1 MTTAVAQA
9 LRPAVRAALK
19 GCATVLVLATSL
31 HAATLFDPALHFR
44 TITTEHF
51 VIYFHQHEDRL
62 GARLAAIAE
71 DTWQQLREPLGVDP
85 PRRTH
90 VVLADQTELANGYA
104 TPVPYNTIVIYATWP
119 RGSEFI
125 GNVDDWLRVAFTHE
139 FTHIVHLDRSEGWAR
154 VVRAIFGR
162 TEIAFPNL
170 FLPTWQIEGLA
181 TYEESAVTGEG
192 RAHAGDFSAVIGEA
206 ARASRLEPLDRVN
219 GGITDWPGGNA
230 PYAYGVAFHEYLA
243 SRFGAEKLAELATRT
258 ARHVPYTGSLAFKKV
273 FGESLGDLWRDYET
287 SVSSLP
293 APPALPALPAP
304 TQLTHQGFTIT
315 GPRFDPMEP
324 AAIIYASRNADE
336 FPSLYRVT
344 LRDPRPHRIAT
355 RYLGSTVAIGR
366 DTVYFDQQEVR
377 RNVGSYSDLYAL
389 TRSSG
394 HVQQLT
400 HDARLLDPD
409 LSPDGRTIVAV
420 QARPGAR
427 DLVLVSIGSLQPPT
441 ITAITNEPETQ
452 FNAPR
457 WAPDGRRVA
466 VERHRPGSFSDVIV
480 VDVEAHAE
488 TVVASFDDARVV
500 TPAWRP
506 DGRAVVA
513 AVARQ
518 NAPFNLFEFPLDGGA
533 PHQLTATTG
542 GATWPDVSP
551 DGTTIAYVG
560 YTPHGFDLFTVP
572 YAAVPRAE
580 LQPERRT
587 VRSKPDITDDTTS
600 EAYSPF
606 GTLRPTA
613 WSPIVDTSNSQV
625 RAGAG
630 VAGVDVLGYH
640 WYSASAT
647 WLVSSP
653 ADALT
658 PSTLTPDWQLAYFYD
673 RWRPTFFAVASTQ
686 TSFFAGP
693 PTNNGTPAD
702 TTLREHQIEAGV
714 LFPIRH
720 TRMSHSALAS
730 VLRSVDDVLPT
741 SNTVSRNRTAVRAAW
756 ATTTAH
762 AYGYSISPED
772 GMAAGTTLEAV
783 RRGLGS
789 TADATTI
796 TADGRAY
803 VRGAGAHQT
812 IAVRVAAGTSTGD
825 PAVARTF
832 LLGGATSD
840 LGVTSFSSSAISLL
854 RGFPSNSFAGSH
866 AAVINIDYRFPLA
879 RPQRGYGTWPLL
891 LHTLHAAVFGDAGR
905 VWTDRFDATSTKTSL
920 GAELSANIV
929 AGYVFPF
936 TLTGGVA
943 WGHDPRGLTVDRT
956 TAFVRIGKAF

>member
-1 MTTAVAQA
+1 GAALRDGAGRIVRPGERGEAPDRRSHLRPGRRIGQHRARPFDVHGRNAGNGEHPAQRLVAKPRRVGRDRSGHRDVRRPEHRVGGCRVPGDEPEDPTEDAVRDALSRTDRPRGRHTRRRQLSRRRARVEGRHHLPAKDRPGAIRSQLRDPGGPARGAAASGHRARTRNSVGARTRRTDPRRTPLGQRHPIRSAAAAWTVSVCGGAATRCDPRKADGGRCQQHDANRSADLPRRTQERTMTTAVAQA

-139 FTHIVHLDRSEGWAR
+139 FTHVVHLDRSEGWAR

-230 PYAYGVAFHEYLA
+230 PDAYGVAFHEYLA

-441 ITAITNEPETQ
+441 ITAIANEPETQ

-606 GTLRPTA
+606 
-613 WSPIVDTSNSQV
+613 
-625 RAGAG
+625 
-630 VAGVDVLGYH
+630 
-640 WYSASAT
+640 
-647 WLVSSP
+647 
-653 ADALT
+653 
-658 PSTLTPDWQLAYFYD
+658 
-673 RWRPTFFAVASTQ
+673 
-686 TSFFAGP
+686 
-693 PTNNGTPAD
+693 
-702 TTLREHQIEAGV
+702 
-714 LFPIRH
+714 
-720 TRMSHSALAS
+720 
-730 VLRSVDDVLPT
+730 
-741 SNTVSRNRTAVRAAW
+741 
-756 ATTTAH
+756 
-762 AYGYSISPED
+762 
-772 GMAAGTTLEAV
+772 
-783 RRGLGS
+783 
-789 TADATTI
+789 
-796 TADGRAY
+796 
-803 VRGAGAHQT
+803 
-812 IAVRVAAGTSTGD
+812 
-825 PAVARTF
+825 
-832 LLGGATSD
+832 
-840 LGVTSFSSSAISLL
+840 
-854 RGFPSNSFAGSH
+854 
-866 AAVINIDYRFPLA
+866 
-879 RPQRGYGTWPLL
+879 
-891 LHTLHAAVFGDAGR
+891 
-905 VWTDRFDATSTKTSL
+905 
-920 GAELSANIV
+920 
-929 AGYVFPF
+929 
-936 TLTGGVA
+936 
-943 WGHDPRGLTVDRT
+943 
-956 TAFVRIGKAF
+956 